1 MGATLAIKQEGGRW
15 PGCIPMDVTT
25 LLWPGH
31 SAFPMKWPGFPHS
44 PPPQHYFPV
53 GVATILV
60 EELGDQVTT
69 VTLL

>member
-1 MGATLAIKQEGGRW
+1 MAWLYPHGCHHTVMARSQRLPHEMARVSTL
-15 PGCIPMDVTT
+15 P
-25 LLWPGH
+25 
-31 SAFPMKWPGFPHS
+31 